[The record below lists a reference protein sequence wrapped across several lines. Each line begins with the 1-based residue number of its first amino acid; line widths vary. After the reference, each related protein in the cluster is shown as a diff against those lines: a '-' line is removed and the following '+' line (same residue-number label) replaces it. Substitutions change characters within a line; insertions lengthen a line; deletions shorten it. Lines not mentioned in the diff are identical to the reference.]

1 LALLPL
7 VKKYSKKFYLVGG
20 TAIALH
26 IGHRYSIDFDLFSKK
41 PFSINHLLKEIEGQ
55 YPNATVLYKASD
67 QIHFNVKGVK
77 ITFFEYPFDV
87 PATQH
92 FQDEIK
98 LPTLLTLAAMKAF
111 ALGGRAKWKDYV
123 DLYFILK
130 YHFNFEEVSNEA
142 EVLFGTGAFSRKLFK
157 QQLSYFAVVS
167 YSEQVDF
174 LSGFKVSDEE
184 IKEFLIN
191 VSTEKF

>member
-1 LALLPL
+1 M

-41 PFSINHLLKEIEGQ
+41 SFSTNHILKDIEEK
-55 YPNATVLYKASD
+55 YPATTTLYKAND
-67 QIHFNVKGVK
+67 QIHFNVNGVK
-77 ITFFEYPFDV
+77 LTFFEYPFEI
-87 PATQH
+87 PATEK

-98 LPTLLTLAAMKAF
+98 LPSLKILAAMKAF

-123 DLYFILK
+123 DLYFILSN
-130 YHFNFEEVSNEA
+130 HFSFEEISEEA
-142 EVLFGTGAFSRKLFK
+142 ESLFGEGAFNRKLFK
-157 QQLSYFAVVS
+157 QQLAYFADVN

-174 LSGFKVSDEE
+174 LPGFQVADEI
-184 IKEFLIN
+184 IKEFLVR